1 MTKRQREYTF
11 RSNDSRTQLVQLLA
25 ALVCLSQLSGWLLMT
40 GMALLKVLG
49 WLELSAG
56 ESNSLAGVAELA
68 TWVLTG
74 LLLCSGLVFLCW
86 LYRAACNARALGAQ
100 GMQVS
105 PAWAVGGFFVP
116 IIHLFL
122 PYQAVK
128 EIWVNGPVDSEPDSI
143 WLKIWWFCLLGSMAL
158 SRFADMSA
166 GWETQSGEWG
176 ARLLLFTLSAWLT
189 AASAYALLR
198 LVGEINR
205 RQNDWLGNRVFR

>member
-1 MTKRQREYTF
+1 MMTKRQREYTF
-11 RSNDSRTQLVQLLA
+11 RSNGSLTQLAQLLA
-25 ALVCLSQLSGWLLMT
+25 ALVCLSQLLGWLLMT
-40 GMALLKVLG
+40 GMALLKALG

-86 LYRAACNARALGAQ
+86 LYRAACNARALGAR

-128 EIWVNGPVDSEPDSI
+128 EIWVNGSVDSEPDSI

-158 SRFADMSA
+158 SRFSEISA
-166 GWETQSGEWG
+166 GWETQGGEWG
-176 ARLLLFTLSAWLT
+176 VRLLLFTLSAWLT

-205 RQNDWLGNRVFR
+205 RQNRLAGE

>member
-1 MTKRQREYTF
+1 MMTKRQREYTF
-11 RSNDSRTQLVQLLA
+11 HPNDSLTQLAQLLA
-25 ALVCLSQLSGWLLMT
+25 ALVCLSQLLGWLLVT
-40 GMALLKVLG
+40 GMALLKALG

-143 WLKIWWFCLLGSMAL
+143 SLKMANSIWSMCKTGLCRAN
-158 SRFADMSA
+158 SCDHITCFFSADSMSCA
-166 GWETQSGEWG
+166 EY
-176 ARLLLFTLSAWLT
+176 FFH
-189 AASAYALLR
+189 
-198 LVGEINR
+198 V
-205 RQNDWLGNRVFR
+205 

>member
-1 MTKRQREYTF
+1 MMTKRQREYTF
-11 RSNDSRTQLVQLLA
+11 RPNDSLTQLVQLLA
-25 ALVCLSQLSGWLLMT
+25 ALVCLSQLLSWLLLAGT
-40 GMALLKVLG
+40 ALPKALG
-49 WLELSAG
+49 WLELSD
-56 ESNSLAGVAELA
+56 EVLDSLTRVAEFGA
-68 TWVLTG
+68 WVLIG

-105 PAWAVGGFFVP
+105 PAWAVSGFFVP

-143 WLKIWWFCLLGSMAL
+143 WLRIWWFGLLGSMAL
-158 SRFADMSA
+158 SRLADISA
-166 GWETQSGEWG
+166 GWETQGGEWG
-176 ARLLLFTLSAWLT
+176 IRLLLFTLSAWLT

-205 RQNDWLGNRVFR
+205 RQNRLAGE

>member
-11 RSNDSRTQLVQLLA
+11 RSNGSLTQLAQLLA
-25 ALVCLSQLSGWLLMT
+25 ALVCLSQLLGWLLMT
-40 GMALLKVLG
+40 GMALLKALG

-56 ESNSLAGVAELA
+56 ESNSLAGVAELV

-86 LYRAACNARALGAQ
+86 LYRAACNARALGAR

-128 EIWVNGPVDSEPDSI
+128 EIWVNGSVDSEPDSI

-158 SRFADMSA
+158 SRFSEISA
-166 GWETQSGEWG
+166 GWETQGGEWG
-176 ARLLLFTLSAWLT
+176 VRLLLFTLSAWLT

-205 RQNDWLGNRVFR
+205 RQNRLAGE

>member
-1 MTKRQREYTF
+1 MLTKRQREYTF
-11 RSNDSRTQLVQLLA
+11 RSNGSLTQLAQLLA
-25 ALVCLSQLSGWLLMT
+25 ALVCLSQLLGWLLMT
-40 GMALLKVLG
+40 GMALLKALG

-56 ESNSLAGVAELA
+56 ESNSLAGVAELV

-86 LYRAACNARALGAQ
+86 LYRAACNARALGAR

-128 EIWVNGPVDSEPDSI
+128 EI
-143 WLKIWWFCLLGSMAL
+143 
-158 SRFADMSA
+158 
-166 GWETQSGEWG
+166 
-176 ARLLLFTLSAWLT
+176 
-189 AASAYALLR
+189 
-198 LVGEINR
+198 
-205 RQNDWLGNRVFR
+205 

>member
-1 MTKRQREYTF
+1 MMTKRQREYTF
-11 RSNDSRTQLVQLLA
+11 RPTDSLTQLVQLLA
-25 ALVCLSQLSGWLLMT
+25 ALVCLSQLLSWLLLAGT
-40 GMALLKVLG
+40 ALLKALG
-49 WLELSAG
+49 WLELSD
-56 ESNSLAGVAELA
+56 EVLDSLTRVAEFGA
-68 TWVLTG
+68 WVLIG

-86 LYRAACNARALGAQ
+86 LYRAACNARALGAR

-105 PAWAVGGFFVP
+105 PAWAVSGFFVP

-143 WLKIWWFCLLGSMAL
+143 WLRIWWFGLLGSMAL
-158 SRFADMSA
+158 SRFADISA
-166 GWETQSGEWG
+166 GWETQGGEWG
-176 ARLLLFTLSAWLT
+176 IRLLLFTLSAWLT

-205 RQNDWLGNRVFR
+205 RQNRLAGE

>member
-11 RSNDSRTQLVQLLA
+11 RSNGSLTQLAQLLA
-25 ALVCLSQLSGWLLMT
+25 ALVCLSQLLGWLLMT
-40 GMALLKVLG
+40 GMALLKALG

-56 ESNSLAGVAELA
+56 ESNSLAGVAELV

-86 LYRAACNARALGAQ
+86 LYRAACNARALGAR

-128 EIWVNGPVDSEPDSI
+128 EIWVNGSVDSEPDSI
-143 WLKIWWFCLLGSMAL
+143 WLKIWWFCVLGSMAL
-158 SRFADMSA
+158 SRFSEISA
-166 GWETQSGEWG
+166 GWETQGGEWG
-176 ARLLLFTLSAWLT
+176 VRLLLFTLSAWLT

-205 RQNDWLGNRVFR
+205 RQNRLAGE

>member
-1 MTKRQREYTF
+1 MMTKRQREYTF
-11 RSNDSRTQLVQLLA
+11 RPNDSLTQLAQLLA
-25 ALVCLSQLSGWLLMT
+25 ALVCLSQLLGWLLVT
-40 GMALLKVLG
+40 GIALLKALG

-86 LYRAACNARALGAQ
+86 LYRAACNARALGEQ

-105 PAWAVGGFFVP
+105 PAWAVSGFFVP

-128 EIWVNGPVDSEPDSI
+128 EIWVNGSVDSEPDSI
-143 WLKIWWFCLLGSMAL
+143 WLRIWWFGLLGSMAL
-158 SRFADMSA
+158 SRFADISA
-166 GWETQSGEWG
+166 GWETQDGEWG
-176 ARLLLFTLSAWLT
+176 IRLLLFTLSAWLT

-205 RQNDWLGNRVFR
+205 RQNRLAGE